1 MAHRS
6 EDIRNVALFG
16 HGDSGK
22 TGLIDALAVLTKVV
36 QRHGNSADGSSISN
50 IEPEEKEKK
59 HTLTSHVF
67 HFPFEKG
74 HLNFLDTPGHP
85 DFCSSAIAALQ
96 AVETGLLCVNA
107 QAGLTFHARKLWIEA
122 GRAAVA
128 RGVVITHADAENADF
143 DRVLKQLQEAFGD
156 AVVPMTYPDK
166 NGHGLTKIHDVL
178 AGEGPRA
185 AEFKSR
191 IEEHVAEADDE
202 VLEHYLSNGTLSA
215 EDLESHFCAAITKG
229 KLLPLFVVCPPKM
242 LGVATLANYLVRYAP
257 SPVSFGGRGAAKPG
271 SNSFDQI
278 VAPDTN
284 GPFAARVF
292 KIEVDPHVGRVSFLR
307 CLRGHLKAEE
317 GFLHV
322 RAGKHQKI
330 GSLSEV
336 QGKDKKPIDMV
347 VAGDLFAITKVEELA
362 LWDTVTADATP
373 LVFPAPVYPHPT
385 FSLAVTPKS
394 RGDETKI
401 GQGLEKLHTE
411 DPTFQVHRDPSTG
424 ELVVSGLSPVHL
436 ETQLHRLQRRYGVG
450 TDHHAPTIPYKE
462 TITTRA
468 DGHHRHKKQS
478 GGRGQ
483 FGEVYLRVAPRERGA
498 GFEYVDGVVGG
509 SIPRQFIP
517 EVEKGIQKFLHK
529 GGLAGFPVIDV
540 QAEVYDGKFHD
551 VDSDQISFQIAGERA
566 FADAFMK
573 AHPVLLEPLMEVEIA
588 VPQRFTGDVAGSLA
602 SIRGRMQGMD
612 EDHGV
617 TVIKAQVPLKE
628 LQDYSTQLRSITAG
642 EGTFTMRYTHHELV
656 PGNVQAEIVAK
667 YKKAQEAAHSGHH

>member
-22 TGLIDALAVLTKVV
+22 TGLVDALAVLTKVA

-59 HTLTSHVF
+59 HTLTPHVF

-74 HLNFLDTPGHP
+74 HLNIIDTPGHA
-85 DFCSSAIAALQ
+85 DFCSGPIAALN
-96 AVETGLLCVNA
+96 AVETGVLCVNA
-107 QAGLTFHARKLWIEA
+107 AAGLTFHARKLWGEA
-122 GRAAVA
+122 GKASVA
-128 RGVVITHADAENADF
+128 RCILITHIDIDTADF
-143 DRVLKQLQEAFGD
+143 DRVLAQLQAAFGD

-166 NGHGLTKIHDVL
+166 SGHGIATIYDVL
-178 AGEGPRA
+178 KGEGPRA
-185 AEFKSR
+185 AEFKGK

-215 EDLESHFCAAITKG
+215 ADLESHFCAAITKG
-229 KLLPLFVVCPPKM
+229 KLVPLFVACPPKM
-242 LGVATLANYLVRYAP
+242 LGVAALSNYLVRYAP
-257 SPVSFGGRGAAKPG
+257 SPLTFGGRGAAKVD
-271 SNSFDQI
+271 SESFDQI
-278 VAPDTN
+278 VAPDPN

-292 KIEVDPHVGRVSFLR
+292 KIEIDPHVGRVSFLR
-307 CLRGHLKAEE
+307 CMRGHLKAEE

-330 GSLSEV
+330 GSLSEI

-347 VAGDLFAITKVEELA
+347 VAGDIFAITKVEDLA

-373 LVFPAPVYPHPT
+373 LRFPAPAYPLPT
-385 FSLAVTPKS
+385 FSLAVTPKA
-394 RGDETKI
+394 RGDEAKI

-411 DPTFQVHRDPSTG
+411 DPTFHVQRDPNTG

-436 ETQLHRLQRRYGVG
+436 EIQLHRLQRRYGVG
-450 TDHHAPTIPYKE
+450 TDHHLPTIPYKE
-462 TITTRA
+462 TITGRA
-468 DGHHRHKKQS
+468 EGHHRHKKQS

-483 FGEVYLRVAPRERGA
+483 FGEVYLRIAPRERGA
-498 GFEYVDGVVGG
+498 GFEFVDGVVGG

-517 EVEKGIQKFLHK
+517 EVEKGIHKFLHK

-566 FADAFMK
+566 FADAVAK
-573 AHPVLLEPLMEVEIA
+573 AKPVLMEPLMDVDIF
-588 VPQRFTGDVAGSLA
+588 VPQRFTGDVAGSLS

-642 EGTFTMRYTHHELV
+642 EGSFTMKYSHHELV
-656 PGNVQAEIVAK
+656 PGNIQADIVAK
-667 YKKAQEAAHSGHH
+667 YRKAQEAAQANHH